1 MNYIGVAD
9 MAAKLTS
16 CFSTSLSLRRRYHLD
31 NAENEYELPLEEVWN
46 KESFSDDNLTAKN
59 VKFDSARNGT
69 RSRKTSAVFDQQ
81 IPSNEELHDDWMFI
95 KKQSTKE
102 LVSNLTDLNQADFSM
117 LKVGKHIIQL
127 PQLQSSSQG
136 YRLNKYNIWNTKQD
150 MAATIPTQQSHFVDD
165 EGGDILSGNMYI

>member
-1 MNYIGVAD
+1 

-16 CFSTSLSLRRRYHLD
+16 CFSTSLSLRRRYSLD
-31 NAENEYELPLEEVWN
+31 NAENEYELPLDAVWN
-46 KESFSDDNLTAKN
+46 KESFSDDNLRAEN
-59 VKFDSARNGT
+59 LKFDSARNGT
-69 RSRKTSAVFDQQ
+69 QRRKYSTVFDQQ

-102 LVSNLTDLNQADFSM
+102 LVSNLTDLSQADFSM

-136 YRLNKYNIWNTKQD
+136 YRLNKNNVRNTKQE
-150 MAATIPTQQSHFVDD
+150 MAAPITTQQSHSVDD
-165 EGGDILSGNMYI
+165 EGGDILSGNIYI